1 MSEFAGRRYVV
12 TGAASG
18 IGDAV
23 ARRLIGAGA
32 LVHSLDRNEPSAAVA
47 QHVKVDLASSA
58 SIDEALAQLEGS
70 FDGLISVAGV
80 PGTAPADV
88 VFAVNTLAPRHLTEA
103 FLERLEP
110 GGSVVIV
117 SSTAG
122 WAWAERLPAIMEVL
136 ATDTFAE
143 GAQWFADHPQ
153 AGNAY
158 NFSKECTTVYTMTMG
173 LALNEMGFRINAV
186 LPGPVET
193 PILVDFEDSM
203 GKDNLDA
210 VKELLGRHA
219 TPDDIAGATVFL
231 VSDAARWINGHPLI
245 VDGGI
250 SGAVLAGLVPPPDIS

>member
-1 MSEFAGRRYVV
+1 MSEHAGKRYVV

-23 ARRLIGAGA
+23 ARQLIDAGA
-32 LVHSLDRNEPSAAVA
+32 EVHSLDRNEPAAAVTG
-47 QHVKVDLASSA
+47 HIKVDLASPD
-58 SIDEALAQLEGS
+58 SIDEALARL
-70 FDGLISVAGV
+70 DGFYDALINVAGV

-88 VFAVNTLAPRHLTEA
+88 VFAVNTLAPRHLTES
-103 FLERLEP
+103 FLDRLNP

-122 WAWAERLPAIMEVL
+122 WAWAERLPQIMEVL
-136 ATDTFAE
+136 ATDTYADGARWFAE
-143 GAQWFADHPQ
+143 HPQ
-153 AGNAY
+153 EGNAY

-173 LALNEMGFRINAV
+173 MALNEMGFRINAI
-186 LPGPVET
+186 LPGPVDT
-193 PILVDFEDSM
+193 PILGDFEESM

-219 TPDDIAGATVFL
+219 TPEDIAGATVFL

-250 SGAVLAGLVPPPDIS
+250 SGAVLAGLVPPPDI